1 MPKLVQPVV
10 ATVELITAE
19 KEGNYGPYRSVLF
32 KDGDNKIWQ
41 SFEPDA
47 EELQLLKKGQ
57 KVQLVPRGESK
68 SGKTQYN
75 LVLLDA
81 PSPASTAPTAS
92 STPRKTERPALLS
105 DEQKRDTAAY
115 IEQMAKLYRYCLEQA
130 TLSLKGATDDP
141 DTIRAAASTLFIAAQ
156 RRLGV

>member
-10 ATVELITAE
+10 AVVELITAQ

-32 KDGDNKIWQ
+32 KDGENKIWQ
-41 SFEPDA
+41 SFDPDA

-57 KVQLVPRGESK
+57 RVQLVPRGESK
-68 SGKTQYN
+68 GGKTQYN

-81 PSPASTAPTAS
+81 PSAPTAQP
-92 STPRKTERPALLS
+92 TPRKSERPALLS

-130 TLSLKGATDDP
+130 TLSLKGVTDDP